1 MIFVS
6 AVSIP
11 GSRMPVVTAFTL
23 FRALTLGRIPL
34 DSLPLPKG
42 RPNEEARNWGPPLFV
57 CDAGDGLVSRTEN

>member
-1 MIFVS
+1 
-6 AVSIP
+6 
-11 GSRMPVVTAFTL
+11 MPVVTAFTL

-57 CDAGDGLVSRTEN
+57 CDAVDGLVSRTEN